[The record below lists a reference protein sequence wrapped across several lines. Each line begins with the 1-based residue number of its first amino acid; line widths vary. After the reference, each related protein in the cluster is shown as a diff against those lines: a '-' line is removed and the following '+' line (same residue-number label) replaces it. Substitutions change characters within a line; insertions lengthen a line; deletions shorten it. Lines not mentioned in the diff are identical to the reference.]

1 MDRKWQLFPGGDFS
15 GLRQRGLLLDHPWQK
30 IYPKSLFPYAVP
42 VSTAFPLPLPLNVRN
57 LQVVQIFFLSF
68 SFFFNFFHT
77 AHGSCRVVGA
87 RRMAAAVCM
96 YGTSVVF
103 LCDSGAVCIYHE
115 LPPGKTFSSIHVVE
129 MFPGWYHQCTRMEGA
144 LRCGFPAFAALRPY
158 TETVWGDFNLQ
169 LSRQPWI
176 CSPVFPTYR
185 IQRPKAHG
193 IYIRTDLTV

>member
-1 MDRKWQLFPGGDFS
+1 MLFLFPQLFPFLCLWMCGICKWSNFC
-15 GLRQRGLLLDHPWQK
+15 
-30 IYPKSLFPYAVP
+30 
-42 VSTAFPLPLPLNVRN
+42 
-57 LQVVQIFFLSF
+57 FLSL

-103 LCDSGAVCIYHE
+103 LCESGAVCIYHE

-144 LRCGFPAFAALRPY
+144 LWCGFPAFAAPRPY
-158 TETVWGDFNLQ
+158 TETVCGDFNLQ

-176 CSPVFPTYR
+176 FSPVFPTYQ
-185 IQRPKAHG
+185 IQRPKAHAF
-193 IYIRTDLTV
+193 TSEQT